1 MTLSLNTLEPKTAV
15 ISMILSFSLFLFSK
29 RQGLSVLGGEECGSI
44 DPLGTG
50 PDDERRRDDRK
61 HVLLGRDGAVRDS
74 CRIVYVGLAADIP
87 ETLPVKPADGP
98 LASCRAKVRQ

>member
-15 ISMILSFSLFLFSK
+15 ISMILSFSVFLFTM

-50 PDDERRRDDRK
+50 PDDELMSYGVMTANI
-61 HVLLGRDGAVRDS
+61 H
-74 CRIVYVGLAADIP
+74 
-87 ETLPVKPADGP
+87 
-98 LASCRAKVRQ
+98 

>member
-61 HVLLGRDGAVRDS
+61 HAVPSRDGAVRDS

-87 ETLPVKPADGP
+87 ETFPVKPADGP

>member
-1 MTLSLNTLEPKTAV
+1 
-15 ISMILSFSLFLFSK
+15 
-29 RQGLSVLGGEECGSI
+29 
-44 DPLGTG
+44 
-50 PDDERRRDDRK
+50 
-61 HVLLGRDGAVRDS
+61 VRDS